1 MWPERPAEGAGRVQ
15 HGRTPPVRG
24 RRRAPHLHE
33 GGARRGALGGT
44 VAVRNRA
51 GCGAAARGVTDTA
64 DDRRRLRLGSATVTA
79 EQTNPSPDTA
89 MRWWADAELAVAGH
103 VQRLT
108 DEELTEESGLPG
120 WSRAHV
126 VAHLARNADALVNL
140 LTWARTGVE
149 TPMYPS
155 REARDAGIETTA
167 ALPPAELRAD
177 FAAACDRL
185 AEAVQQLPVDA
196 WRAQVRV
203 RQGGTVPASAVPW
216 MRAKEV
222 WVHGVDLRAGLTFA
236 DLPADFCAALVD
248 DVLGLFA
255 TRDEALD
262 VRIVATDADRAWGDG
277 AT

>member
-64 DDRRRLRLGSATVTA
+64 DDRRRLRLGSATVTT

-108 DEELTEESGLPG
+108 DAELAEDSGLPG

-155 REARDAGIETTA
+155 PEARDRDIETTA
-167 ALPPAELRAD
+167 AQAPGDLRAD
-177 FAAACDRL
+177 YTTACARL
-185 AEAVQQLPVDA
+185 AEAIETLPAEA
-196 WRAQVRV
+196 WTARV
-203 RQGGTVPASAVPW
+203 RTRQGTEIPATDIPW

-222 WVHGVDLRAGLTFA
+222 WVHGVDLHAGLTFA
-236 DLPADFCAALVD
+236 DLPAD
-248 DVLGLFA
+248 
-255 TRDEALD
+255 
-262 VRIVATDADRAWGDG
+262 
-277 AT
+277 